1 MIKNGKG
8 GGKTITGLKFEKRI
22 DLHKVVSNLPN
33 YTLVGNEVFYNKEKI
48 AEIYRKNDLYK
59 KLLEPN
65 GIDYKKLISKKLLP
79 DDAIFVLKGKTLNII
94 EIKFQEVAGS
104 VDEKLQ
110 TCDFKNR
117 QYKKL
122 LNPLGIT
129 VRYIY
134 VLNEWFKKPEYKDV
148 LDFVHEVGCHYFFYT
163 IPLDFIGLPKD

>member
-22 DLHKVVSNLPN
+22 DLHEVVSNLPN
-33 YTLVGNEVFYNKEKI
+33 YTLVGNEVFYNKEKV

-65 GIDYKKLISKKLLP
+65 EIDYKKLISKKLLP

-122 LNPLGIT
+122 LSPLGIN

-163 IPLDFIGLPKD
+163 IPLDFIGLP

>member
-22 DLHKVVSNLPN
+22 DLKTVVENLEH
-33 YTLVGNEVFYNKEKI
+33 YKLEGNIVFHNGEKI

-65 GIDYKKLISKKLLP
+65 GIDYKKIVSKKLLP

-122 LNPLGIT
+122 LSPLGIN

-134 VLNEWFKKPEYKDV
+134 VLNDWFKKPEYKDV
-148 LDFVHEVGCHYFFYT
+148 LDFVHEVGCYYFFYT
-163 IPLDFIGLPKD
+163 IPLDFIGLPTN

>member
-22 DLHKVVSNLPN
+22 NLHAVVSALPD
-33 YTLVGNEVFYNKEKI
+33 YTLKGNEVFYKQEKV

-59 KLLEPN
+59 KLLEPK
-65 GIDYKKLISKKLLP
+65 GIDYKKVISKKLLP
-79 DDAIFVLKGKTLNII
+79 DDAIFVLKDKTLNII

-122 LNPLGIT
+122 LSPLGIN

-134 VLNEWFKKPEYKDV
+134 VLNDWFKKPEYKDV
-148 LDFVHEVGCHYFFYT
+148 LDFIHEVGCHYFFYT
-163 IPLDFIGLPKD
+163 IPLDFIGLTSD